1 MHTCFATFVLIWG
14 SDYHILIHNIY
25 YIIQEKYEKLKYL
38 CVHFTSTYT
47 NIIFLSIFYYI
58 IMNILKK

>member
-14 SDYHILIHNIY
+14 SDYHILVHNIY

-38 CVHFTSTYT
+38 CVHFTTMICIKYYNF
-47 NIIFLSIFYYI
+47 NILI